1 MVSGSNTGRR
11 AGHTC
16 RSVCDD
22 TSLIRCLAAPY
33 YTAPHL
39 RFNERG
45 SHERQ
50 QRERDQDKTPE
61 GPLQT
66 DHGTTTIEENVVAKI
81 AGMAARQV
89 PGVYGMG
96 TPYAV
101 PSAP

>member
-1 MVSGSNTGRR
+1 MSDN
-11 AGHTC
+11 
-16 RSVCDD
+16 
-22 TSLIRCLAAPY
+22 
-33 YTAPHL
+33 
-39 RFNERG
+39 NENV
-45 SHERQ
+45 
-50 QRERDQDKTPE
+50 DQDKTPE

-89 PGVYGMG
+89 PASTAWA